1 MMTVIDGQEFLNNMK
16 CEISSFEEIYPIWH
30 DKLWPGRIS
39 KIEPMS
45 SLCWRLPNKIVKD
58 SSIFESYSP
67 IFWTVKDNR
76 KIIGINSGFR
86 TSDKVYRSRGL
97 YVDPTY
103 HNQEISQIL
112 LRQTILQ
119 GKKEECHWIWS
130 MSQKSA
136 LPAYQKVGFKKR
148 GKWLDE
154 DMEFEQ
160 SCLVNRQILY
170 K

>member
-1 MMTVIDGQEFLNNMK
+1 MK
-16 CEISSFEEIYPIWH
+16 NFECILSSFEEIYPIWH

-45 SLCWRLPNKIVKD
+45 SLCWQLPNKIVKD
-58 SSIFESYSP
+58 GSIFESYSP
-67 IFWTVKDNR
+67 IFWVVKDNR
-76 KIIGINSGFR
+76 KIIGINSGFK

-112 LRQTILQ
+112 LRQSILQ

-130 MSQKSA
+130 MSQKSV
-136 LPAYQKVGFKKR
+136 LPVYQKIGFKKR
-148 GKWLDE
+148 GKWLNE
-154 DMEFEQ
+154 GIEFGPN
-160 SCLVNRQILY
+160 CLVTRQILY

>member
-1 MMTVIDGQEFLNNMK
+1 MK
-16 CEISSFEEIYPIWH
+16 NFECILSSFEEIYPIWH
-30 DKLWPGRIS
+30 DELWPGRIS

-45 SLCWRLPNKIVKD
+45 SLCWQLPNKIVKD
-58 SSIFESYSP
+58 GSIFEKYSP
-67 IFWTVKDNR
+67 TFWVVKDDI

-112 LRQTILQ
+112 LKQAILQ
-119 GKKEECHWIWS
+119 GKKEYCHWIWS

-136 LPAYQKVGFKKR
+136 LPAYQKIGFKKR

-154 DMEFEQ
+154 SIEFGPN
-160 SCLVNRQILY
+160 CLVTRQIIY

>member
-1 MMTVIDGQEFLNNMK
+1 MK
-16 CEISSFEEIYPIWH
+16 NFECILSSFEEIFPIWH

-45 SLCWRLPNKIVKD
+45 SLCWQLPNKIVKD
-58 SSIFESYSP
+58 GSIFEKYSP
-67 IFWTVKDNR
+67 IFWVVKDDI
-76 KIIGINSGFR
+76 KIIGINSGFK

-97 YVDPTY
+97 YVDSTY

-112 LRQTILQ
+112 LKQAILQ
-119 GKKEECHWIWS
+119 GKKEYCHWIWS
-130 MSQKSA
+130 MSQTSA
-136 LPAYQKVGFKKR
+136 LPAYQKIGFKKR

-154 DMEFEQ
+154 SIEFGPN
-160 SCLVNRQILY
+160 CLVTRQILY

>member
-1 MMTVIDGQEFLNNMK
+1 MTDKGGQEFLNNMK

-45 SLCWRLPNKIVKD
+45 SLYWFFPNKIIKD
-58 SSIFESYSP
+58 NSIFESYSP
-67 IFWTVKDNR
+67 TFWVVKDNE
-76 KIIGINSGFR
+76 KIIGVNSGFR
-86 TSDKVYRSRGL
+86 TDEKVYRSRGL
-97 YVDPTY
+97 YVDSAY
-103 HNQEISQIL
+103 RRQGISQIL
-112 LRQTILQ
+112 LRQAILQ

-130 MSQKSA
+130 MPHKTT
-136 LPAYQKVGFKKR
+136 LPVYQKIGFKKR

-154 DMEFEQ
+154 EVEFEPR
-160 SCLVNRQILY
+160 CLTTRQIIY